1 MTVMGTGRR
10 KPPGQGSGLTRG
22 LQAGAVRQGGDEE
35 SPARTAQGSARGWR
49 DSANSMA
56 AERGFGLSRSE
67 HGWDVPVKGLTRFVR
82 IYFLLK

>member
-35 SPARTAQGSARGWR
+35 SPALLRPARHRGALGAGGTLQTAWQQRG
-49 DSANSMA
+49 
-56 AERGFGLSRSE
+56 GL
-67 HGWDVPVKGLTRFVR
+67 V
-82 IYFLLK
+82 